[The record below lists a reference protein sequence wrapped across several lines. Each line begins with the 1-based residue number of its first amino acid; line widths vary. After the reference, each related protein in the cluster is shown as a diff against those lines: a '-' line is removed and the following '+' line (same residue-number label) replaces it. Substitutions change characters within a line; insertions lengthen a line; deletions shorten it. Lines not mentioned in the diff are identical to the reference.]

1 MSPQFQN
8 PLIDLLK
15 NTNFFRRFLLRG
27 RRGGGGGLGEK
38 GDVLIY
44 RATKKR
50 AICFAKLQQNGLNS
64 DIDRLNG
71 NKSNLLNAFYRS
83 LRGLIGDGCLKEMI
97 VLKMRLHVYLPAPS
111 QPG

>member
-27 RRGGGGGLGEK
+27 RRGGGLGEK

-44 RATKKR
+44 RATKT
-50 AICFAKLQQNGLNS
+50 CNLFAKLQQNGLNS

>member
-15 NTNFFRRFLLRG
+15 NTNFFKAFFVAGEEGGGVVWG
-27 RRGGGGGLGEK
+27 RRGMYLYT
-38 GDVLIY
+38 VH
-44 RATKKR
+44 KKR

-83 LRGLIGDGCLKEMI
+83 LRRLIGDGCLKEMI